1 MDTENRKAEI
11 MVAEAQ
17 KAFWVMVGFLA
28 FIWLVQIANWAS
40 GYSLSQSFGITARD
54 PARLPDIVSAPFLHW
69 SWAHIEGNSGPLFV
83 FGFLAAYRGVMKFL
97 GVTALIAVA
106 SGLGVWF
113 VSNPLTVTAGASG
126 VVFGYFGYIL
136 VRGIFDRH
144 RIDIVVGLVMALCF
158 AYQFTGLLPTDEFS
172 WQGHLFGFVGGILGG
187 WLFRDRRPRAAAAT
201 QGAPA
206 ARPVGGSP
214 ARGLER
220 PPATSG
226 DPSRAALMKEL
237 DDLGL

>member
-1 MDTENRKAEI
+1 MATENQTAEI
-11 MVAEAQ
+11 MIAEAR

-40 GYSLSQSFGITARD
+40 GYALSQSFGIAARE
-54 PARLPDIVSAPFLHW
+54 PSRLPGIATAPFLHW

-83 FGFLAAYRGVMKFL
+83 FGFLAAYRGVVRFL
-97 GVTALIAVA
+97 GVTALIAVT

-113 VSNPLTVTAGASG
+113 VAGPLSVTAGASG

-136 VRGIFDRH
+136 VRGVFDRH

-158 AYQFTGLLPTDEFS
+158 AYQFTGLLPSDEFS

-187 WLFRDRRPRAAAAT
+187 WLFRDRRAVTATAGTATGGTRPVDGPPARSLDRPAAA
-201 QGAPA
+201 GA
-206 ARPVGGSP
+206 
-214 ARGLER
+214 
-220 PPATSG
+220 

>member
-1 MDTENRKAEI
+1 MGTENRKAEI

-28 FIWLVQIANWAS
+28 FIWVVQIANWAS
-40 GYSLSQSFGITARD
+40 GYSLSQSFGIAARD
-54 PARLPDIVSAPFLHW
+54 PSRLPGIVSAPFLHW

-113 VSNPLTVTAGASG
+113 ISSPLTVTAGASG

-158 AYQFTGLLPTDEFS
+158 AYQFTGLLPSDEFS